1 MSIFVEKMN
10 MLHFCVHIFPPS
22 VVHVHIFIKNEHC
35 DFFIHKSL
43 VYLHHVQYLT
53 ETGHDIWHT
62 TDQNPSMTYRYY
74 LRIQ

>member
-1 MSIFVEKMN
+1 MSILAEKMN
-10 MLHFCVHIFPPS
+10 MYSLCVHIFLTS
-22 VVHVHIFIKNEHC
+22 VEYFHIFIKNEHF

-74 LRIQ
+74 LLIQ